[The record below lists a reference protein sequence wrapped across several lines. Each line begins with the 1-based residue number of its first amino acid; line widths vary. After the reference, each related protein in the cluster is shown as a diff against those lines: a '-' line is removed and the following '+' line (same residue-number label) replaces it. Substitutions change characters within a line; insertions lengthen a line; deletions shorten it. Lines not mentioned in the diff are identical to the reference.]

1 MTIKLATP
9 SKAIH
14 DQFIGAYV
22 SKSTLKSLDR
32 VAVVEQTSRSFILRR
47 LLTEVLKN
55 YETAHKD
62 HKAPKR
68 IVIVKRPAKV

>member
-22 SKSTLKSLDR
+22 SKATLKSLDR
-32 VAVVEQTSRSFILRR
+32 VAVVEQTSRSFILRK
-47 LLTEVLKN
+47 LLTEILKQ
-55 YETAHKD
+55 YEAAHTVV
-62 HKAPKR
+62 PKR